1 MTTSS
6 PVSNEATNGAP
17 IYSPREPLVFIRK
30 IEIREIRMRLLHP
43 FETSFGATQDRHI
56 VLVKIS
62 DGTQTGWG
70 EVTAAEGPFYSYETW
85 ETAWHVLRDY
95 IVPKLAGKEIA
106 DVHQYKALVAG
117 FRGHNMAK
125 AGVETALWDLDAK
138 IKAVPLWKMLGGE
151 RERID
156 CGVSIGIQRSIDKLL
171 EKIDAEVRAGYRR
184 IKIKIKPG
192 WDIDV

>member
-95 IVPKLAGKEIA
+95 IIPSVNGKEMENA
-106 DVHQYKALVAG
+106 SDFGG
-117 FRGHNMAK
+117 FVQAIRGHNMAK
-125 AGVETALWDLDAK
+125 AGIATALYDLDAK
-138 IKAVPLWKMLGGE
+138 IRDVP
-151 RERID
+151 
-156 CGVSIGIQRSIDKLL
+156 
-171 EKIDAEVRAGYRR
+171 
-184 IKIKIKPG
+184 
-192 WDIDV
+192 

>member
-95 IVPKLAGKEIA
+95 IVPRSLGKNLPDLAAFA
-106 DVHQYKALVAG
+106 DLV
-117 FRGHNMAK
+117 
-125 AGVETALWDLDAK
+125 
-138 IKAVPLWKMLGGE
+138 
-151 RERID
+151 
-156 CGVSIGIQRSIDKLL
+156 S
-171 EKIDAEVRAGYRR
+171 
-184 IKIKIKPG
+184 
-192 WDIDV
+192 